1 MELLNFVID
10 MRGRTISA
18 LAVTMLLGAC
28 GTSSLKE
35 KDMESDS
42 IGKGVSVPKATT
54 ELCRD
59 VCDGLVA
66 YYPFFGNA
74 RDTSGNSLDGL
85 VKGATLTTDRD
96 GNENRAYQFKGKT
109 FDNGTT
115 THIELPFSSLTQNL
129 EQSDYSVAAW
139 VKPESD
145 PPGSDGNWYAYGI
158 IHNNKGYG
166 LRYHYRPTLEM
177 SNHLY
182 YDNGTSLSWGGQQS
196 GYQYSGKYY
205 HVAGVVSVTNRT
217 TTIYI
222 NGQAAAWGSQKWRD
236 WDTSGVPDPA
246 KYNATWRI
254 GSLNPT
260 SVTSPNTLDGVIDE
274 IRMYNRALTSSE
286 VETIY
291 RGTPSDNTT
300 PEMRKTTATC
310 SRVCDGLVL
319 YMPMIDNTTDVNTD
333 TFGNTIDNNTLS
345 VSTDNSSTTPTLA
358 SDRDSNDNASYR
370 FDGTDDFL
378 QVDNVS
384 SIALES
390 GSFSVSVIAKFSSLS
405 TDWQQ
410 DSTGAD
416 HFSRGA
422 IFHSEYNY
430 SFWLGYHFYPAGTN
444 NLWFSVHKSSGSGD
458 WSNAITSKINP
469 LEYNLYTGV
478 ADKTNGIVKL
488 YVNGELMGGES
499 WDGTTYQSSNKWYLG
514 IMSQPSSE
522 KYLRGNLDGWIDEVR
537 VYNRALSADEVR
549 ALYAY

>member
-1 MELLNFVID
+1 MGLFITLLI
-10 MRGRTISA
+10 
-18 LAVTMLLGAC
+18 GAC
-28 GTSSLKE
+28 GTASLE
-35 KDMESDS
+35 DQDMESDTIS
-42 IGKGVSVPKATT
+42 KGVSVPKATT
-54 ELCRD
+54 ELCGD

-96 GNENRAYQFKGKT
+96 GNPNRAYQFNGKT

-115 THIELPFSSLTQNL
+115 THIELPLTSLTQNL
-129 EQSDYSVAAW
+129 EQSDYSLVAW

-145 PPGSDGNWYAYGI
+145 PPGSHENWYAYGM
-158 IHNNKGYG
+158 IHSYSSIHDYG
-166 LRYHYRPTLEM
+166 LRYHWSNCFEM
-177 SNHLY
+177 GNPIF
-182 YDNGTSLSWGGQQS
+182 YDNQTEINWGGASACKKDFNQ
-196 GYQYSGKYY
+196 YY
-205 HVAGVVSVTNRT
+205 HVVGVGDSTNGNTKIYVNGKLEHTRT
-217 TTIYI
+217 
-222 NGQAAAWGSQKWRD
+222 
-236 WDTSGVPDPA
+236 WDNSGKPDPS
-246 KYNATWRI
+246 KVNKKWFI
-254 GSLNPT
+254 GSMNPT
-260 SVTSPNTLDGVIDE
+260 SVTSPLTMEGVIDE
-274 IRMYNRALTSSE
+274 IRMYNRALTASE

-333 TFGNTIDNNTLS
+333 TFGNTIDNHTLS

-390 GSFSVSVIAKFSSLS
+390 GSFSVSVIAKFSNLS

-422 IFHSEYNY
+422 IFHSENNY

-458 WSNAITSKINP
+458 WSNAVTNKINP

-514 IMSQPSSE
+514 IMNQPSSE
-522 KYLRGNLDGWIDEVR
+522 KYIRGNLDGWIDEVR

>member
-18 LAVTMLLGAC
+18 LVVTMLLGAC

-54 ELCRD
+54 ELCGD

-66 YYPFFGNA
+66 YYPFFGNT

-96 GNENRAYQFKGKT
+96 GNANRAYQFKGKT

-115 THIELPFSSLTQNL
+115 THIELPLSSLTQNL
-129 EQSDYSVAAW
+129 EQSDYSLVAW

-145 PPGSDGNWYAYGI
+145 PPGSLDNWYAYGM
-158 IHNNKGYG
+158 IHSYSSIHDYG
-166 LRYHYRPTLEM
+166 LRYHWSNCFEM
-177 SNHLY
+177 GNPVF
-182 YDNGTSLSWGGQQS
+182 YDNQTEISWGGASACQKDFNQ
-196 GYQYSGKYY
+196 YY
-205 HVAGVVSVTNRT
+205 HVVGVGDSTNGNTKIYVNGKLEHTRT
-217 TTIYI
+217 WE
-222 NGQAAAWGSQKWRD
+222 N
-236 WDTSGVPDPA
+236 SGKPDPS
-246 KYNATWRI
+246 KVNKKWFI
-254 GSLNPT
+254 GSMNPT
-260 SVTSPNTLDGVIDE
+260 SVTIPLTMEGVIDE

-333 TFGNTIDNNTLS
+333 NFGNTIDNSTLI

-358 SDRDSNDNASYR
+358 SDRDSVDNASYQ
-370 FDGTDDFL
+370 FDGTDDYF
-378 QVDNVS
+378 QIDNVS

-390 GSFSVSVIAKFSSLS
+390 GSFSVATIVKINKSSQEWITYSGGQFSKGKIMHGENYTFVLGYHWYPEGTNNLYFSVHNSS
-405 TDWQQ
+405 D
-410 DSTGAD
+410 DSTGAWN
-416 HFSRGA
+416 SQ
-422 IFHSEYNY
+422 
-430 SFWLGYHFYPAGTN
+430 T
-444 NLWFSVHKSSGSGD
+444 
-458 WSNAITSKINP
+458 NP
-469 LEYNLYTGV
+469 LQYNHIVGV
-478 ADKTNGIVKL
+478 ADRASGTVNL
-488 YVNGELMGGES
+488 YVNGTLMAGTA
-499 WDGTTYQSSNKWYLG
+499 WDGNIKNPATKWTIGLSGNSSWE
-514 IMSQPSSE
+514 E
-522 KYLRGNLDGWIDEVR
+522 KHRGNLDGWIDEVR

-549 ALYAY
+549 ALYSY

>member
-18 LAVTMLLGAC
+18 LVVTMLLGAC

-66 YYPFFGNA
+66 YYPFFGNT

-96 GNENRAYQFKGKT
+96 GNENRAYKFNGKT

-115 THIELPFSSLTQNL
+115 THIELPLSSLTQNL

-182 YDNGTSLSWGGQQS
+182 YDNGTDLNWGGQQS

-217 TTIYI
+217 TTIYV
-222 NGQAAAWGSQKWRD
+222 NGQAAAWESQKWKD
-236 WDTSGVPDPA
+236 WDTSGVPDPS
-246 KYNATWRI
+246 KYSATWRI
-254 GSLNPT
+254 GTLNPT

-274 IRMYNRALTSSE
+274 IRMYNRALTASE

-291 RGTPSDNTT
+291 RGTASDNTT

-319 YMPMIDNTTDVNTD
+319 YLPFMGDTTDVNTD
-333 TFGNTIDNNTLS
+333 NFGNTIDNNTLS
-345 VSTDNSSTTPTLA
+345 VSSDNSSTTPTLA

-378 QVDNVS
+378 QIDNVS

-390 GSFSVSVIAKFSSLS
+390 GSFSVAIILKVNKTSE
-405 TDWQQ
+405 DWIDYSGGQWSGGNIMSGYN
-410 DSTGAD
+410 DS
-416 HFSRGA
+416 F
-422 IFHSEYNY
+422 FM
-430 SFWLGYHFYPAGTN
+430 GYHYYPEGTN
-444 NLWFSVHKSSGSGD
+444 NLWFQVRNTSK
-458 WSNAITSKINP
+458 NIYAITNKTNP
-469 LEYNLYTGV
+469 LQYNHIVGV
-478 ADKTNGIVKL
+478 ADRVSGTINL
-488 YVNGELMGGES
+488 YVNGTLMGGTA
-499 WDGTTYQSSNKWYLG
+499 WDGNIKNPATKWTIGLSGNSSWE
-514 IMSQPSSE
+514 E
-522 KYLRGNLDGWIDEVR
+522 KHRGNLDGWIDEVR

>member
-10 MRGRTISA
+10 MRGRTIAA

-96 GNENRAYQFKGKT
+96 GNANRAYQFNGKT

-115 THIELPFSSLTQNL
+115 THIELPLSSLTQNL
-129 EQSDYSVAAW
+129 EQSDYSLVAW

-145 PPGSDGNWYAYGI
+145 PPGSLDNWYAYGM
-158 IHNNKGYG
+158 IHSYSSIHDYG
-166 LRYHYRPTLEM
+166 LRYHWSNCFEM
-177 SNHLY
+177 GNPVF
-182 YDNGTSLSWGGQQS
+182 YDNQTEISWGGASACQKDFNQ
-196 GYQYSGKYY
+196 YY
-205 HVAGVVSVTNRT
+205 HVVGVGDSTNGNTKIYVNGKLEHTRT
-217 TTIYI
+217 WE
-222 NGQAAAWGSQKWRD
+222 N
-236 WDTSGVPDPA
+236 SGKPDPS
-246 KYNATWRI
+246 KVNKKWFI
-254 GSLNPT
+254 GSMNPT
-260 SVTSPNTLDGVIDE
+260 SVTSPLTMEGVIDE
-274 IRMYNRALTSSE
+274 IRIYNRTLTALE
-286 VETIY
+286 IETIY
-291 RGTPSDNTT
+291 RGTAGDNAT

-345 VSTDNSSTTPTLA
+345 VSTDNSSNTPTLA

-390 GSFSVSVIAKFSSLS
+390 GSFTISMIAKLNNLSQDWITYSGGQYAKNTLFGTNSVSI
-405 TDWQQ
+405 
-410 DSTGAD
+410 
-416 HFSRGA
+416 
-422 IFHSEYNY
+422 E
-430 SFWLGYHFYPAGTN
+430 LGYHAYPG
-444 NLWFSVHKSSGSGD
+444 SGSGLTHNLNFGV
-458 WSNAITSKINP
+458 WNGSSWTQMFISTTNP
-469 LEYNLYTGV
+469 LSYQNIVAV
-478 ADKTNGIVKL
+478 ADRIQGVLML
-488 YVNGELMGGES
+488 YVDGALVSGES
-499 WDGTTYQSSNKWYLG
+499 WDKTISSSSNWKLG
-514 IMSQPSSE
+514 MQATTAWEE
-522 KYLRGNLDGWIDEVR
+522 KNRGNLDGWIDEVR

-549 ALYAY
+549 ALYSY

>member
-18 LAVTMLLGAC
+18 LVVTMLLGAC

-96 GNENRAYQFKGKT
+96 GNANRAYQFKGKT

-115 THIELPFSSLTQNL
+115 THIELPLSSLTQNL
-129 EQSDYSVAAW
+129 EQSDYSLVAW

-145 PPGSDGNWYAYGI
+145 PPGSLDNWYAYGM
-158 IHNNKGYG
+158 IHSYSSIHDYG
-166 LRYHYRPTLEM
+166 LRYHWSNCFEM
-177 SNHLY
+177 GNPVF
-182 YDNGTSLSWGGQQS
+182 YDNQTEISWGGASACQKDFNQ
-196 GYQYSGKYY
+196 YY
-205 HVAGVVSVTNRT
+205 HVVGVGDSTNGNTKIYVNGKLEHTRT
-217 TTIYI
+217 WE
-222 NGQAAAWGSQKWRD
+222 N
-236 WDTSGVPDPA
+236 SGKPDPS
-246 KYNATWRI
+246 KVNKKWFI
-254 GSLNPT
+254 GSMNPT
-260 SVTSPNTLDGVIDE
+260 SVTIPLTMEGVIDE

-333 TFGNTIDNNTLS
+333 NFGNTIDNSTLI

-358 SDRDSNDNASYR
+358 SDRDSVDNASYQ
-370 FDGTDDFL
+370 FDGTDDYF
-378 QVDNVS
+378 QIDNVS

-390 GSFSVSVIAKFSSLS
+390 GSFSVATIVKINKSSQEWITYSGGQFSKGKIMHGENYTFVLGYHWYPEGTNNLYFSVHNSS
-405 TDWQQ
+405 D
-410 DSTGAD
+410 DSTGAWN
-416 HFSRGA
+416 SQ
-422 IFHSEYNY
+422 
-430 SFWLGYHFYPAGTN
+430 T
-444 NLWFSVHKSSGSGD
+444 
-458 WSNAITSKINP
+458 NP
-469 LEYNLYTGV
+469 LQYNHIVGV
-478 ADKTNGIVKL
+478 ADRASGTVNL
-488 YVNGELMGGES
+488 YVNGTLMAGTA
-499 WDGTTYQSSNKWYLG
+499 WDGNIKNPATKWTIGLSGNSSWE
-514 IMSQPSSE
+514 E
-522 KYLRGNLDGWIDEVR
+522 KHRGNLDGWIDEVR

>member
-28 GTSSLKE
+28 GTASLKE
-35 KDMESDS
+35 KDTESDS

-54 ELCRD
+54 ELCGD

-66 YYPFFGNA
+66 YYPFFGNT

-96 GNENRAYQFKGKT
+96 GNENRAYKFNGKT

-115 THIELPFSSLTQNL
+115 THIELPLSSLTQNL

-145 PPGSDGNWYAYGI
+145 PPGSLDNWYAYGM
-158 IHNNKGYG
+158 IHSYSSIHDYG
-166 LRYHYRPTLEM
+166 LRYHWSNCFEM
-177 SNHLY
+177 GNPVF
-182 YDNGTSLSWGGQQS
+182 YDNQTEISWGGASACQKDFNQ
-196 GYQYSGKYY
+196 YY
-205 HVAGVVSVTNRT
+205 HVVGVGDSTNGNTKIYVNGKLEHTRT
-217 TTIYI
+217 WE
-222 NGQAAAWGSQKWRD
+222 N
-236 WDTSGVPDPA
+236 SGKPDPS
-246 KYNATWRI
+246 KVNKKWFI
-254 GSLNPT
+254 GSMNPT
-260 SVTSPNTLDGVIDE
+260 SVTNPLTMEGVIDE

-333 TFGNTIDNNTLS
+333 NFGNTIDNSTLI
-345 VSTDNSSTTPTLA
+345 VSTDNSSTTPTLV
-358 SDRDSNDNASYR
+358 SDRDSVDNASYQ
-370 FDGTDDFL
+370 FDGTDDYF
-378 QVDNVS
+378 QIDNVS

-390 GSFSVSVIAKFSSLS
+390 GSFSVATIVKINKSSQEWITYSGGQFSKGKIMHGDNYTFVLGYHWYPEGTNNLYFSVQNSS
-405 TDWQQ
+405 D
-410 DSTGAD
+410 DSTGAWN
-416 HFSRGA
+416 SQ
-422 IFHSEYNY
+422 
-430 SFWLGYHFYPAGTN
+430 T
-444 NLWFSVHKSSGSGD
+444 
-458 WSNAITSKINP
+458 NP
-469 LEYNLYTGV
+469 LQYNHIVGV
-478 ADKTNGIVKL
+478 ADRASGTVNL
-488 YVNGELMGGES
+488 YVNGTLMAGTA
-499 WDGTTYQSSNKWYLG
+499 WDGNIKNPATKWTIGLSGNSSWE
-514 IMSQPSSE
+514 E
-522 KYLRGNLDGWIDEVR
+522 KHRGNLDGWIDEVR

-549 ALYAY
+549 ALYSY

>member
-18 LAVTMLLGAC
+18 LVVTMLLGAC

-96 GNENRAYQFKGKT
+96 GNANRAYQFKGKT

-115 THIELPFSSLTQNL
+115 THIELPLSSLTQNL
-129 EQSDYSVAAW
+129 EQSDYSLVAW

-145 PPGSDGNWYAYGI
+145 PPGSLDNWYAYGM
-158 IHNNKGYG
+158 IHSYSSIHDYG
-166 LRYHYRPTLEM
+166 LRYHWSNCFEM
-177 SNHLY
+177 GNPVF
-182 YDNGTSLSWGGQQS
+182 YDNQTEISWGGASACQKDFNQ
-196 GYQYSGKYY
+196 YY
-205 HVAGVVSVTNRT
+205 HVVGVGDSTNGNTKIYVNGKLEHTRT
-217 TTIYI
+217 WE
-222 NGQAAAWGSQKWRD
+222 N
-236 WDTSGVPDPA
+236 SGKPDPS
-246 KYNATWRI
+246 KVNKKWFI
-254 GSLNPT
+254 GSMNPT
-260 SVTSPNTLDGVIDE
+260 SVTIPLTMEGVIDE

-333 TFGNTIDNNTLS
+333 NFGNTIDNSTLI

-358 SDRDSNDNASYR
+358 SDRDSVDNASYQ
-370 FDGTDDFL
+370 FDGTDDYF
-378 QVDNVS
+378 QIDNVS

-390 GSFSVSVIAKFSSLS
+390 GSFSVATIVKINKSSQEWITYSGGQFSKGKIMHGENYTFVLGYHWYPEGTNNLYFSVHNSS
-405 TDWQQ
+405 D
-410 DSTGAD
+410 DSTGAWN
-416 HFSRGA
+416 SQ
-422 IFHSEYNY
+422 
-430 SFWLGYHFYPAGTN
+430 T
-444 NLWFSVHKSSGSGD
+444 
-458 WSNAITSKINP
+458 NP
-469 LEYNLYTGV
+469 LQYNHIVGV
-478 ADKTNGIVKL
+478 ADRASGTVNL
-488 YVNGELMGGES
+488 YVNGTLMAGTA
-499 WDGTTYQSSNKWYLG
+499 WDGNIKNPATKWTIGLSGNSSG
-514 IMSQPSSE
+514 EE
-522 KYLRGNLDGWIDEVR
+522 KHRGNLDGWIDEVR

>member
-18 LAVTMLLGAC
+18 LALTMFLGAC
-28 GTSSLKE
+28 GTASLKE

-96 GNENRAYQFKGKT
+96 GNENRAYKFNGKT

-115 THIELPFSSLTQNL
+115 THIELPLSSLTQNI
-129 EQSDYSVAAW
+129 EQSDYSVVAW

-145 PPGSDGNWYAYGI
+145 PPGSLDNWYAYGM
-158 IHNNKGYG
+158 IHSYSSIHDYG
-166 LRYHYRPTLEM
+166 LRYHWSNCFEM
-177 SNHLY
+177 GNPVF
-182 YDNGTSLSWGGQQS
+182 YDNQTEISWGGASACQKDFNQ
-196 GYQYSGKYY
+196 YY
-205 HVAGVVSVTNRT
+205 HVVGVGDSTNGNTKIYVNGKLEHTRT
-217 TTIYI
+217 WE
-222 NGQAAAWGSQKWRD
+222 N
-236 WDTSGVPDPA
+236 SGKPDPS
-246 KYNATWRI
+246 KVNKKWFI
-254 GSLNPT
+254 GSMNPT
-260 SVTSPNTLDGVIDE
+260 SVTNPLTMEGVIDE

-333 TFGNTIDNNTLS
+333 NFGNTIDNSTLI

-358 SDRDSNDNASYR
+358 SDRDSVDNASYQ
-370 FDGTDDFL
+370 FDGTDDYF
-378 QVDNVS
+378 QIDNVS

-390 GSFSVSVIAKFSSLS
+390 GSFSVATIVKINKSSQEWITYSGGQFSKGKIMHGENYTFVLGYHWYPEGTNNLYFSVQNSS
-405 TDWQQ
+405 D
-410 DSTGAD
+410 DSTGAWN
-416 HFSRGA
+416 SQ
-422 IFHSEYNY
+422 
-430 SFWLGYHFYPAGTN
+430 T
-444 NLWFSVHKSSGSGD
+444 
-458 WSNAITSKINP
+458 NP
-469 LEYNLYTGV
+469 LQYNHIVGV
-478 ADKTNGIVKL
+478 ADRASGTVNL
-488 YVNGELMGGES
+488 YVNGTLMAGTA
-499 WDGTTYQSSNKWYLG
+499 WDGNIKNPATKWTIGLSGNSSWE
-514 IMSQPSSE
+514 E
-522 KYLRGNLDGWIDEVR
+522 KHRGNLDGWIDEVR
-537 VYNRALSADEVR
+537 VYNRALSADEVGT
-549 ALYAY
+549 LY

>member
-54 ELCRD
+54 ELCGD

-85 VKGATLTTDRD
+85 VKGVTLTTDRD
-96 GNENRAYQFKGKT
+96 GNANRAYKFNGKT

-115 THIELPFSSLTQNL
+115 THIELPLSSLTQNL

-145 PPGSDGNWYAYGI
+145 PPGSLDNWYAYGM
-158 IHNNKGYG
+158 IHSYSSIHDYG
-166 LRYHYRPTLEM
+166 LRYHWSNCFEM
-177 SNHLY
+177 GNPVF
-182 YDNGTSLSWGGQQS
+182 YDNQTEISWGGASACQKDFNQ
-196 GYQYSGKYY
+196 YY
-205 HVAGVVSVTNRT
+205 HVVGVGDSTNGNTKIYVNGKLEHTRT
-217 TTIYI
+217 WE
-222 NGQAAAWGSQKWRD
+222 N
-236 WDTSGVPDPA
+236 SGKPDPS
-246 KYNATWRI
+246 KVNKKWFI
-254 GSLNPT
+254 GSMNPT
-260 SVTSPNTLDGVIDE
+260 SVTNPLTMEGVIDE

-333 TFGNTIDNNTLS
+333 NFGNTIDNSTLI

-358 SDRDSNDNASYR
+358 SDRDSVDNASYQ
-370 FDGTDDFL
+370 FDGTDDYF
-378 QVDNVS
+378 QIDNVS

-390 GSFSVSVIAKFSSLS
+390 GSFSVATIVKINKSSQEWITYSGGQFSKGKIMHGENYTFVLGYHWYPEGTNNLYFSVQNSS
-405 TDWQQ
+405 D
-410 DSTGAD
+410 DSTGAWN
-416 HFSRGA
+416 SQ
-422 IFHSEYNY
+422 
-430 SFWLGYHFYPAGTN
+430 T
-444 NLWFSVHKSSGSGD
+444 
-458 WSNAITSKINP
+458 NP
-469 LEYNLYTGV
+469 LQYNHIVGV
-478 ADKTNGIVKL
+478 ADRASGTVNL
-488 YVNGELMGGES
+488 YVNGTLMAGTA
-499 WDGTTYQSSNKWYLG
+499 WDGNIKNPATKWTIGLSGNSSWE
-514 IMSQPSSE
+514 E
-522 KYLRGNLDGWIDEVR
+522 KHRGNLDGWIDEVR

-549 ALYAY
+549 ALYSY

>member
-10 MRGRTISA
+10 MRGRTILA
-18 LAVTMLLGAC
+18 LAVTVLLGAC

-66 YYPFFGNA
+66 YYPFFGNT

-96 GNENRAYQFKGKT
+96 GNANRAYQFNGKT

-115 THIELPFSSLTQNL
+115 THIELPLSSLTQNL
-129 EQSDYSVAAW
+129 EQSDYSVVAW

-145 PPGSDGNWYAYGI
+145 PPGSDSNWYAYGI

-182 YDNGTSLSWGGQQS
+182 YDNGTYLNWGGQQS

-222 NGQAAAWGSQKWRD
+222 NGQAATWGSQKWKD

-390 GSFSVSVIAKFSSLS
+390 GSFTISMIAKLNNLSQDWITYSGGQYAKNTLFGTNSVSI
-405 TDWQQ
+405 
-410 DSTGAD
+410 
-416 HFSRGA
+416 
-422 IFHSEYNY
+422 E
-430 SFWLGYHFYPAGTN
+430 LGYHAYPG
-444 NLWFSVHKSSGSGD
+444 SGSGLTHNLNFGV
-458 WSNAITSKINP
+458 WNGNSWTQMFISTTNP
-469 LEYNLYTGV
+469 LSYQNIVAV
-478 ADKTNGIVKL
+478 ADRIQGVLML
-488 YVNGELMGGES
+488 YVDGALVSGES
-499 WDGTTYQSSNKWYLG
+499 WDKTISSSSNWKLG
-514 IMSQPSSE
+514 MQATTAWEE
-522 KYLRGNLDGWIDEVR
+522 KNRGNLDGWIDEVR

-549 ALYAY
+549 ALYSY

>member
-18 LAVTMLLGAC
+18 LALTMFLGAC
-28 GTSSLKE
+28 GTASLKE

-54 ELCRD
+54 ELCGD

-96 GNENRAYQFKGKT
+96 GNENRAYKFNGKT

-115 THIELPFSSLTQNL
+115 THIELPLSSLTQNI
-129 EQSDYSVAAW
+129 EQSDYSVVAW

-145 PPGSDGNWYAYGI
+145 PPGSLDNWYAYGM
-158 IHNNKGYG
+158 IHSYSSIHDYG
-166 LRYHYRPTLEM
+166 LRYHWSNCFEM
-177 SNHLY
+177 GNPVF
-182 YDNGTSLSWGGQQS
+182 YDNQTEISWGGASACQKDFNQ
-196 GYQYSGKYY
+196 YY
-205 HVAGVVSVTNRT
+205 HVVGVGDSTNGNTKIYVNGKLEHTRT
-217 TTIYI
+217 WE
-222 NGQAAAWGSQKWRD
+222 N
-236 WDTSGVPDPA
+236 SGKPDPS
-246 KYNATWRI
+246 KVNKKWFI
-254 GSLNPT
+254 GSMNPT
-260 SVTSPNTLDGVIDE
+260 SVTNPLTMEGVIDE

-333 TFGNTIDNNTLS
+333 NFGNTIDNSTLI

-358 SDRDSNDNASYR
+358 SNRDSFDNASYQ
-370 FDGTDDFL
+370 FDGTDDYF
-378 QVDNVS
+378 QIDNVS

-390 GSFSVSVIAKFSSLS
+390 GSFSVATIVKINKSSEEWVTYSGGQFSKGKIMHGENYTFVLGYHWYPEGTNNLYFSVQNSS
-405 TDWQQ
+405 D
-410 DSTGAD
+410 DSTGAWN
-416 HFSRGA
+416 SQ
-422 IFHSEYNY
+422 
-430 SFWLGYHFYPAGTN
+430 T
-444 NLWFSVHKSSGSGD
+444 
-458 WSNAITSKINP
+458 NP
-469 LEYNLYTGV
+469 LQYNHIVGV
-478 ADKTNGIVKL
+478 ADRASGTVNL
-488 YVNGELMGGES
+488 YVNGTLMAGTA
-499 WDGTTYQSSNKWYLG
+499 WDGNIKNPATKWTIGLSGNSSWE
-514 IMSQPSSE
+514 E
-522 KYLRGNLDGWIDEVR
+522 KHRGNLDGWIDEVR

-549 ALYAY
+549 ALYSY

>member
-18 LAVTMLLGAC
+18 LVVTMLLGAC

-96 GNENRAYQFKGKT
+96 GNENRAYKFNGKT

-115 THIELPFSSLTQNL
+115 THIELPLSSLTQNI
-129 EQSDYSVAAW
+129 EQSDYSVVAW

-145 PPGSDGNWYAYGI
+145 PPGSLDNWYAYGM
-158 IHNNKGYG
+158 IHSYSSIHDYG
-166 LRYHYRPTLEM
+166 LRYHWSNCFEM
-177 SNHLY
+177 GNPVF
-182 YDNGTSLSWGGQQS
+182 YDNQTEISWGGASACQKDFNQ
-196 GYQYSGKYY
+196 YY
-205 HVAGVVSVTNRT
+205 HVVGVGDSTNGNTKIYVNGKLEHTRT
-217 TTIYI
+217 WE
-222 NGQAAAWGSQKWRD
+222 N
-236 WDTSGVPDPA
+236 SGKPDPS
-246 KYNATWRI
+246 KVNKKWFI
-254 GSLNPT
+254 GSMNPT
-260 SVTSPNTLDGVIDE
+260 SVTNPLTMEGVIDE

-333 TFGNTIDNNTLS
+333 NFGNTIDNSTLI

-358 SDRDSNDNASYR
+358 SNRDSVDNASYQ
-370 FDGTDDFL
+370 FDGTDDYF
-378 QVDNVS
+378 QIDNVS

-390 GSFSVSVIAKFSSLS
+390 GSFSVATIVKINKSSEEWITYSGGQFSKGKIMHGENYTFVLGYHWYPEGTNNLYFSVQNSS
-405 TDWQQ
+405 D
-410 DSTGAD
+410 DSTGAWN
-416 HFSRGA
+416 SQ
-422 IFHSEYNY
+422 
-430 SFWLGYHFYPAGTN
+430 T
-444 NLWFSVHKSSGSGD
+444 
-458 WSNAITSKINP
+458 NP
-469 LEYNLYTGV
+469 LQYNHIVGV
-478 ADKTNGIVKL
+478 ADRASGTVNL
-488 YVNGELMGGES
+488 YVNGTLMAGTA
-499 WDGTTYQSSNKWYLG
+499 WDGNIKNPATKWTIGLSGNSSWE
-514 IMSQPSSE
+514 E
-522 KYLRGNLDGWIDEVR
+522 KHRGNLDGWIDEVR

-549 ALYAY
+549 ALYSY

>member
-18 LAVTMLLGAC
+18 LVVTMLLGAC

-66 YYPFFGNA
+66 YYPFFGNT

-96 GNENRAYQFKGKT
+96 GNENRAYKFNGKT

-115 THIELPFSSLTQNL
+115 THIELPLSSLTQNL

-145 PPGSDGNWYAYGI
+145 PPGSLDNWYAYGM
-158 IHNNKGYG
+158 IHSYSSIHDYG
-166 LRYHYRPTLEM
+166 LRYHWSNCFEM
-177 SNHLY
+177 GNPVF
-182 YDNGTSLSWGGQQS
+182 YDNQTEISWGGASACQKDFNQ
-196 GYQYSGKYY
+196 YY
-205 HVAGVVSVTNRT
+205 HVVGVGDSTNGNTKIYVNGKLEHTRT
-217 TTIYI
+217 WE
-222 NGQAAAWGSQKWRD
+222 N
-236 WDTSGVPDPA
+236 SGKPDPS
-246 KYNATWRI
+246 KVNKKWFI
-254 GSLNPT
+254 GSMNPT
-260 SVTSPNTLDGVIDE
+260 SVTNPLTMEGVIDE

-291 RGTPSDNTT
+291 RGTPSDNTA

-333 TFGNTIDNNTLS
+333 NFGNTIDNSTLI

-358 SDRDSNDNASYR
+358 SDRDSVDNASYQ
-370 FDGTDDFL
+370 FDGTDDYF
-378 QVDNVS
+378 QIDNVS

-390 GSFSVSVIAKFSSLS
+390 GSFSVATIVKINKSSQEWITYSGGQFSKGKIMHGENYTFVLGYHWYPEGTNNLYFSVQNSS
-405 TDWQQ
+405 D
-410 DSTGAD
+410 DSTGAWN
-416 HFSRGA
+416 SQ
-422 IFHSEYNY
+422 
-430 SFWLGYHFYPAGTN
+430 T
-444 NLWFSVHKSSGSGD
+444 
-458 WSNAITSKINP
+458 NP
-469 LEYNLYTGV
+469 LQYNHIVGV
-478 ADKTNGIVKL
+478 ADRASGTVNL
-488 YVNGELMGGES
+488 YVNGTLMAGTA
-499 WDGTTYQSSNKWYLG
+499 WDGNIKNPATKWTIGLSGNSSWE
-514 IMSQPSSE
+514 E
-522 KYLRGNLDGWIDEVR
+522 KHRGNLDGWIDEVR

-549 ALYAY
+549 ALYSY

>member
-10 MRGRTISA
+10 MRGRTIAA

-96 GNENRAYQFKGKT
+96 GNANRAYQFNGKT

-115 THIELPFSSLTQNL
+115 THIELPLSSLTQNL
-129 EQSDYSVAAW
+129 EQSDYSLVAW

-145 PPGSDGNWYAYGI
+145 PPGSLDNWYAYGM
-158 IHNNKGYG
+158 IHSYSSIHDYG
-166 LRYHYRPTLEM
+166 LRYHWSNCFEM
-177 SNHLY
+177 GNPVF
-182 YDNGTSLSWGGQQS
+182 YDNQTEISWGGASACQKDFNQ
-196 GYQYSGKYY
+196 YY
-205 HVAGVVSVTNRT
+205 HVVGVGDSTNDNTKIYVNGKLEHTRT
-217 TTIYI
+217 WE
-222 NGQAAAWGSQKWRD
+222 N
-236 WDTSGVPDPA
+236 SGKPDPS
-246 KYNATWRI
+246 KVNKKWFI
-254 GSLNPT
+254 GSMNPT
-260 SVTSPNTLDGVIDE
+260 SVTSPLTMEGVIDE
-274 IRMYNRALTSSE
+274 IRMYNRTLTALE
-286 VETIY
+286 IETIY
-291 RGTPSDNTT
+291 RGTAGDNAT

-345 VSTDNSSTTPTLA
+345 VSTDNSSNTPTLA

-390 GSFSVSVIAKFSSLS
+390 GSFTISMIAKLNNLSQDWITYSGGQYAKNTLFGTNSVSI
-405 TDWQQ
+405 
-410 DSTGAD
+410 
-416 HFSRGA
+416 
-422 IFHSEYNY
+422 E
-430 SFWLGYHFYPAGTN
+430 LGYHAYPG
-444 NLWFSVHKSSGSGD
+444 SGSGLTHNLNFGV
-458 WSNAITSKINP
+458 WNGNSWTQMFISTTNP
-469 LEYNLYTGV
+469 LSYQNIVAV
-478 ADKTNGIVKL
+478 ADRIQGVLML
-488 YVNGELMGGES
+488 YVDGALVSGES
-499 WDGTTYQSSNKWYLG
+499 WDKTISSSSNWKLG
-514 IMSQPSSE
+514 MQATTAWEE
-522 KYLRGNLDGWIDEVR
+522 KNRGNLDGWIDEVR

-549 ALYAY
+549 ALYSY

>member
-28 GTSSLKE
+28 GTASLKE

-54 ELCRD
+54 ELCGD

-96 GNENRAYQFKGKT
+96 GNENRAYKFNGKT

-115 THIELPFSSLTQNL
+115 THIELPLSSLTQNL
-129 EQSDYSVAAW
+129 EQSDYSFAAW

-145 PPGSDGNWYAYGI
+145 PPGSLDNWYAYGM
-158 IHNNKGYG
+158 IHSYSSIHDYG
-166 LRYHYRPTLEM
+166 LRYHWSNCFEM
-177 SNHLY
+177 GNPVF
-182 YDNGTSLSWGGQQS
+182 YDNQTEISWGGASACQKDFNQ
-196 GYQYSGKYY
+196 YY
-205 HVAGVVSVTNRT
+205 HVVGVGDSTNGNTKIYVNGKLEHTRT
-217 TTIYI
+217 WE
-222 NGQAAAWGSQKWRD
+222 N
-236 WDTSGVPDPA
+236 SGKPDPS
-246 KYNATWRI
+246 KVNKKWFI
-254 GSLNPT
+254 GSMNPT
-260 SVTSPNTLDGVIDE
+260 SVTNPLTMEGVIDE

-333 TFGNTIDNNTLS
+333 NFGNTIDNSTLI

-358 SDRDSNDNASYR
+358 SDRDSVDNASYQ
-370 FDGTDDFL
+370 FDGTDDYL
-378 QVDNVS
+378 QIDNVS

-390 GSFSVSVIAKFSSLS
+390 GSFSVATIVKINKSSEEWITYSGGQFSKGKIMHGENYTFVLGYHWYPEGTNNLYFSVQNSS
-405 TDWQQ
+405 D
-410 DSTGAD
+410 DSTGAWN
-416 HFSRGA
+416 SQ
-422 IFHSEYNY
+422 
-430 SFWLGYHFYPAGTN
+430 T
-444 NLWFSVHKSSGSGD
+444 
-458 WSNAITSKINP
+458 NP
-469 LEYNLYTGV
+469 LQYNHIVGV
-478 ADKTNGIVKL
+478 ADRASGTVNL
-488 YVNGELMGGES
+488 YVNGTLMAGTA
-499 WDGTTYQSSNKWYLG
+499 WDGNIKNPATKWTIGLSGNSSWE
-514 IMSQPSSE
+514 E
-522 KYLRGNLDGWIDEVR
+522 KHRGNLDGWIDEVR

-549 ALYAY
+549 ALYSY

>member
-1 MELLNFVID
+1 MELLNFVND
-10 MRGRTISA
+10 MRGRTIFTAMA
-18 LAVTMLLGAC
+18 LTMLLGAC
-28 GTSSLKE
+28 GTASLQDE
-35 KDMESDS
+35 EMASDS

-54 ELCRD
+54 ELCGD

-96 GNENRAYQFKGKT
+96 GNENRAYKFNGKT

-115 THIELPFSSLTQNL
+115 THIELPLSSLTQNL

-177 SNHLY
+177 SNNLY
-182 YDNGTSLSWGGQQS
+182 YDNGTYLNWGGQQS

-217 TTIYI
+217 TTIYV
-222 NGQAAAWGSQKWRD
+222 NGQAAAWGSQKSRD
-236 WDTSGVPDPA
+236 WDTSGVPDPS
-246 KYNATWRI
+246 KYSATWRI
-254 GSLNPT
+254 GTLNNPT

-274 IRMYNRALTSSE
+274 IRMYDRALTASE

-291 RGTPSDNTT
+291 RGTASDNAT
-300 PEMRKTTATC
+300 PEMRKSTATC

-319 YMPMIDNTTDVNTD
+319 YLPFMGDTTDVNTD

-378 QVDNVS
+378 QIDNVS

-390 GSFSVSVIAKFSSLS
+390 GSFTISMIAKLNNLSQDWITYSGGQYAKNTLFGTNSVSIA
-405 TDWQQ
+405 
-410 DSTGAD
+410 
-416 HFSRGA
+416 
-422 IFHSEYNY
+422 
-430 SFWLGYHFYPAGTN
+430 LGYHTYPG
-444 NLWFSVHKSSGSGD
+444 SGSGLTHNLMFGV
-458 WSNAITSKINP
+458 WNGSSWTQMFISTTNP
-469 LEYNLYTGV
+469 LSYQNIVAV
-478 ADKTNGIVKL
+478 ADRIQGVLML
-488 YVNGELMGGES
+488 YVDGALVSGQS
-499 WDGTTYQSSNKWYLG
+499 WDKTISSSSNWKLG
-514 IMSQPSSE
+514 MQATTAWEE
-522 KYLRGNLDGWIDEVR
+522 KNRGNLDGWIDEVR

>member
-10 MRGRTISA
+10 MRGRTILA
-18 LAVTMLLGAC
+18 LAVTVLLGAC

-66 YYPFFGNA
+66 YYPFFGNT

-96 GNENRAYQFKGKT
+96 GNANRAYQFNGKT

-115 THIELPFSSLTQNL
+115 THIELPLSSLTQNL
-129 EQSDYSVAAW
+129 EQSDYSVVAW

-145 PPGSDGNWYAYGI
+145 PPGSDSNWYAYGI

-182 YDNGTSLSWGGQQS
+182 YDNGTNLNWGGQQS

-222 NGQAAAWGSQKWRD
+222 NGQAAAWESQKWRD
-236 WDTSGVPDPA
+236 WDTSGVPDPS

-260 SVTSPNTLDGVIDE
+260 NVTNPNTLDGVIDE
-274 IRMYNRALTSSE
+274 IRMYNRALTPSE

-358 SDRDSNDNASYR
+358 SDC
-370 FDGTDDFL
+370 
-378 QVDNVS
+378 
-384 SIALES
+384 
-390 GSFSVSVIAKFSSLS
+390 
-405 TDWQQ
+405 
-410 DSTGAD
+410 TG
-416 HFSRGA
+416 
-422 IFHSEYNY
+422 
-430 SFWLGYHFYPAGTN
+430 PAYQRATGDTE
-444 NLWFSVHKSSGSGD
+444 LWD
-458 WSNAITSKINP
+458 
-469 LEYNLYTGV
+469 L
-478 ADKTNGIVKL
+478 
-488 YVNGELMGGES
+488 
-499 WDGTTYQSSNKWYLG
+499 
-514 IMSQPSSE
+514 
-522 KYLRGNLDGWIDEVR
+522 
-537 VYNRALSADEVR
+537 
-549 ALYAY
+549 

>member
-28 GTSSLKE
+28 GTASLKE

-54 ELCRD
+54 ELCGD

-96 GNENRAYQFKGKT
+96 GNENRAYKFNGKT

-115 THIELPFSSLTQNL
+115 THIELPLSSLTQNL
-129 EQSDYSVAAW
+129 EQSDYSFAAW

-145 PPGSDGNWYAYGI
+145 PPGSLDNWYAYGM
-158 IHNNKGYG
+158 IHSYSSIHDYG
-166 LRYHYRPTLEM
+166 LRYHWSNCFEM
-177 SNHLY
+177 GNPVF
-182 YDNGTSLSWGGQQS
+182 YDNQTEISWGGASACQKDFNQ
-196 GYQYSGKYY
+196 YY
-205 HVAGVVSVTNRT
+205 HVVGVGDSTNGNTKIYVNGKLEHTRT
-217 TTIYI
+217 WE
-222 NGQAAAWGSQKWRD
+222 N
-236 WDTSGVPDPA
+236 SGKPDPS
-246 KYNATWRI
+246 KVNKKWFI
-254 GSLNPT
+254 GSMNPT
-260 SVTSPNTLDGVIDE
+260 SVTNPLTMEGVIDE

-291 RGTPSDNTT
+291 RGTPRDNTT

-319 YMPMIDNTTDVNTD
+319 YMPMIDNTTDVNTEN
-333 TFGNTIDNNTLS
+333 FGNTIDNSTLI

-358 SDRDSNDNASYR
+358 SDRDSVDNASYQ
-370 FDGTDDFL
+370 FDGTDDYF
-378 QVDNVS
+378 QIDNVS

-390 GSFSVSVIAKFSSLS
+390 GSFSVATIVKINKSSEEWITYSGGQFSKGKIMHGENYTFVLGYHWYPEGTNNLYFSVQNSS
-405 TDWQQ
+405 D
-410 DSTGAD
+410 DSTGAWN
-416 HFSRGA
+416 SQ
-422 IFHSEYNY
+422 
-430 SFWLGYHFYPAGTN
+430 T
-444 NLWFSVHKSSGSGD
+444 
-458 WSNAITSKINP
+458 NP
-469 LEYNLYTGV
+469 LQYNHIVGV
-478 ADKTNGIVKL
+478 ADRASGTVNL
-488 YVNGELMGGES
+488 YVNGTLMAGTA
-499 WDGTTYQSSNKWYLG
+499 WDGNIKNPATKWTIGLSGNSSWE
-514 IMSQPSSE
+514 E
-522 KYLRGNLDGWIDEVR
+522 KHRGNLDGWIDEVR

-549 ALYAY
+549 ALYSY

>member
-10 MRGRTISA
+10 MRGRTILA
-18 LAVTMLLGAC
+18 LAVTVLLGAC

-66 YYPFFGNA
+66 YYPFFGNT

-96 GNENRAYQFKGKT
+96 GNANRAYQFNGKT

-115 THIELPFSSLTQNL
+115 THIELPLSSLTQNL
-129 EQSDYSVAAW
+129 EQSDYSVVAW

-145 PPGSDGNWYAYGI
+145 PPGSDSNWYAYGI

-177 SNHLY
+177 SNNLY
-182 YDNGTSLSWGGQQS
+182 YDNGTYLNWGGQQS

-222 NGQAAAWGSQKWRD
+222 NGQAATWGSQKWKD
-236 WDTSGVPDPA
+236 WDTSGVPDPS

-260 SVTSPNTLDGVIDE
+260 NVTNPNTLDGVIDE
-274 IRMYNRALTSSE
+274 IRMYNRALTASE

-333 TFGNTIDNNTLS
+333 TFGNTIDNNTLR
-345 VSTDNSSTTPTLA
+345 VSTDNSSTSPTLA

-370 FDGTDDFL
+370 FDGTNDFL

-390 GSFSVSVIAKFSSLS
+390 GSFSVAIILKVNKTSE
-405 TDWQQ
+405 DWIDYSGGQWSGGNIMSGYN
-410 DSTGAD
+410 DS
-416 HFSRGA
+416 F
-422 IFHSEYNY
+422 FM
-430 SFWLGYHFYPAGTN
+430 GYHYYPEGTN
-444 NLWFSVHKSSGSGD
+444 NLWFQVRNSSKNIYSVTNKTD
-458 WSNAITSKINP
+458 P
-469 LEYNLYTGV
+469 LQYNHIVGV
-478 ADKTNGIVKL
+478 ADRASGTVNL
-488 YVNGELMGGES
+488 YVNGTLMAGTA
-499 WDGTTYQSSNKWYLG
+499 WDGDIISSSDKWNIG
-514 IMSQPSSE
+514 IAAGSSSREE
-522 KYLRGNLDGWIDEVR
+522 KNRGNLDGWIDEVR

-549 ALYAY
+549 ALYSY

>member
-18 LAVTMLLGAC
+18 LALTMFLGAC
-28 GTSSLKE
+28 GTASLKE

-54 ELCRD
+54 ELCGD

-96 GNENRAYQFKGKT
+96 GNENRAYKFNGKT

-115 THIELPFSSLTQNL
+115 THIELPLSSLTQNI
-129 EQSDYSVAAW
+129 EQSDYSVVAW

-145 PPGSDGNWYAYGI
+145 PPGSLDNWYAYGM
-158 IHNNKGYG
+158 IHSYSSIHDYG
-166 LRYHYRPTLEM
+166 LRYHWSNCFEM
-177 SNHLY
+177 GNPVF
-182 YDNGTSLSWGGQQS
+182 YDNQTEISWGGASACQKDFNQ
-196 GYQYSGKYY
+196 YY
-205 HVAGVVSVTNRT
+205 HVVGVGDSTNGNTKIYVNGKLEHTRT
-217 TTIYI
+217 WE
-222 NGQAAAWGSQKWRD
+222 N
-236 WDTSGVPDPA
+236 SGKPDPS
-246 KYNATWRI
+246 KVNKKWFI
-254 GSLNPT
+254 GSMNPT
-260 SVTSPNTLDGVIDE
+260 SVTNPLTMEGVIDE

-333 TFGNTIDNNTLS
+333 NFGNTIDNSTLI

-358 SDRDSNDNASYR
+358 SNRDSVDNASYQ
-370 FDGTDDFL
+370 FDGTDDYF
-378 QVDNVS
+378 QIDNVS

-390 GSFSVSVIAKFSSLS
+390 GSFSVATIVKINKSSEEWITYSGGQFSKGKIMHGENYTFVLGYHWYPEGTNNLYFSVQNSS
-405 TDWQQ
+405 D
-410 DSTGAD
+410 DSTGAWN
-416 HFSRGA
+416 SQ
-422 IFHSEYNY
+422 
-430 SFWLGYHFYPAGTN
+430 T
-444 NLWFSVHKSSGSGD
+444 
-458 WSNAITSKINP
+458 NP
-469 LEYNLYTGV
+469 LQYNHIVGV
-478 ADKTNGIVKL
+478 ADRASGTVNL
-488 YVNGELMGGES
+488 YVNGTLMAGTA
-499 WDGTTYQSSNKWYLG
+499 WDGNIKNPATKWTIGLSGNSSWE
-514 IMSQPSSE
+514 E
-522 KYLRGNLDGWIDEVR
+522 KHRGNLDGWIDEVR

-549 ALYAY
+549 ALYSY